1 MHRFLKSVQTRLHLS
16 RFLLACFASAVIA
29 SGLLLANLLNHQA
42 YAQITARAQLLIDTM
57 YSVQEYTQDQLNPI
71 FSDSSLSEFYPQS
84 VPSYAAQ
91 EVFQQLREQPAYDSF
106 FYKAAVLNPT
116 NLRDKANTF
125 ETSLVKKIQQQNVT
139 KLSGFETVNGAKL
152 FYIAEPIVITNPSC
166 LKCHSTPEIAPQS
179 MVKHYGSRNGFNWKL
194 NEIVGVRVVYVPAKQ
209 IFQSV
214 NQAFMRITT
223 IVVVL
228 MIVAIVTVYWFL
240 KRSPRPAM

>member
-1 MHRFLKSVQTRLHLS
+1 MHRFLKSVQTRLPLS
-16 RFLLACFASAVIA
+16 RFLLACFVGAVIV

-42 YAQITARAQLLIDTM
+42 YVQVAARAQLLLDTM
-57 YSVQEYTQDQLNPI
+57 HSVQEYTQDQLNPI
-71 FSDSSLSEFYPQS
+71 FSDTSSEFYPQS

-116 NLRDKANTF
+116 NLRDKANAF
-125 ETSLVKKIQQQNVT
+125 ETNLVRKIQQQNVT

-152 FYIAEPIVITNPSC
+152 FYSAESIVITNPSC

-214 NQAFMRITT
+214 HQAFMRVMA

-228 MIVAIVTVYWFL
+228 ITAAIGTIYWFF
-240 KRSPRPAM
+240 K